1 MNDSWGFTL
10 RTYDRLAEPLSSLH
24 GTQGRLI
31 ASWRVL
37 LLLDMDGLIK
47 FPVNLM
53 SMSHKRLSF
62 NITTTS
68 ASYS

>member
-1 MNDSWGFTL
+1 MTRLYFLLRAYDPRTL
-10 RTYDRLAEPLSSLH
+10 ARHMRLAAATYDKS
-24 GTQGRLI
+24 
-31 ASWRVL
+31 VF
-37 LLLDMDGLIK
+37 DMDGLIK